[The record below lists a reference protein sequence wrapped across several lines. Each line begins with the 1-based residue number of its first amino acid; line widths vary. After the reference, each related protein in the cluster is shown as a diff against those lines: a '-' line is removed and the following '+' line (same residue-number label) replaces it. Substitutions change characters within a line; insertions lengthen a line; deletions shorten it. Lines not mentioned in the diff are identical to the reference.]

1 MAEFGWAFVSGAVTG
16 KGGAD
21 SVQFIKTTNGELTGS
36 SNFRFN
42 HSSNNLF
49 LTGTMIISGTLQAH
63 TFDIIHTNKIEL
75 SSSGA
80 SNFGDDHTDTHAFT
94 GSVIMVSGALTQYYR
109 KITTATHTV
118 QPYDSILG
126 ISSSGYVSIE
136 LPGASGQG
144 AGRILTIKDEF
155 QITRTQAGNTHIA
168 ITASGG
174 DKIDHQT
181 SYVIEGDSV
190 ALTLYSDGGTNW
202 FIY

>member
-1 MAEFGWAFVSGAVTG
+1 MMRDT
-16 KGGAD
+16 
-21 SVQFIKTTNGELTGS
+21 
-36 SNFRFN
+36 
-42 HSSNNLF
+42 
-49 LTGTMIISGTLQAH
+49 
-63 TFDIIHTNKIEL
+63 
-75 SSSGA
+75 SSGA

-94 GSVIMVSGALTQYYR
+94 GSIIMVSGALTQYYR
-109 KITTATHTV
+109 KITTASHTV
-118 QPYDSILG
+118 DTFDSIVG
-126 ISSSGYVSIE
+126 ISSSAYVSV
-136 LPGASGQG
+136 LLTSASVAG
-144 AGRILTIKDEF
+144 AGRILTLKDEF